1 MSHTPDQSDGW
12 TAQVYRHADPLFRL
26 ALLVES
32 DLAAAEGL
40 VQRAFEWMGAGESCP
55 EVHLLR
61 PLQERRAA
69 RPWRMSFGPADAARA
84 GLTQEQAAGLTAL
97 LAGLTPSERLVLGL
111 HTLRGHD
118 AATIA
123 ELLPA
128 LPAPPQQ
135 TLSGF
140 RCAAVPALGLLPPGA
155 DTALLPAL
163 DGWLDGLSSPEE
175 ALELRRAVLEEPRA
189 RAQRD
194 ALAAVRQK
202 LAQALPALVPGGAPA
217 RLIDDLLSM
226 DEQPHARPARSSR
239 LTPALLGLVVA
250 VLALAGA
257 IVAVP
262 AWMRGRQSSAAP
274 AALDTAAILERAARR
289 FEQAPLQQGV
299 LHERLQL
306 RNNDSAYTIERWYDY
321 AAPHRVTVAVEI
333 AGARGDRA
341 AVSSDGR
348 SLIQYRNWEGGD
360 LDLSVTPN
368 QAARAAPLLRSF
380 PNAAVVFGE
389 NWRTDI
395 GPVYLGQARAAQVR
409 SLGQTSYQ
417 GRPAYLLTYRGVPAG
432 TPSPD
437 GRPGQVLLTI
447 DMQTYSLLEVALVA
461 DGESESVAQHPLR
474 AEVLEVLDEV
484 PDSRFAQPAAEVVSR
499 SRLTSVYF
507 PSLPPEL
514 SVDLE
519 AAGRLGGLLVPQEL
533 PDPTMRG
540 LVLRAQRDADH
551 QDTVIYYEGEFSSL
565 VLLPSQ
571 NVFTRDTLEPVGEE
585 RTVGAYRYR
594 LLHDRNGLPRTVT
607 AEVSQGDQLGRRLI
621 AVLADSYA
629 TDAEREAKLEQ
640 VIASLTPLTPQNV
653 AVLRERFAASGSAE

>member
-1 MSHTPDQSDGW
+1 MSHTPDQFDGW

-32 DLAAAEGL
+32 DVAAAEGL
-40 VQRAFEWMGAGESCP
+40 VQRAFEWMGAGEPCP
-55 EVHLLR
+55 EVYLLR
-61 PLQERRAA
+61 PLLERRAA

-84 GLTQEQAAGLTAL
+84 GLTQEQAAALAAL
-97 LAGLTPSERLVLGL
+97 LAGLTPPERLVLGL
-111 HTLRGHD
+111 HTLRGH
-118 AATIA
+118 AAAAIA

-163 DGWLDGLSSPEE
+163 DRWLDGQSGPEE
-175 ALELRRAVLEEPRA
+175 ALELRRAVLEEPGA

-226 DEQPHARPARSSR
+226 DEQPHARPARSPR

-250 VLALAGA
+250 VLVLAGA

-262 AWMRGRQSSAAP
+262 AWMRGRQSSAPP

-289 FEQAPLQQGV
+289 FERAPLQRGV
-299 LHERLQL
+299 LHERLQMQ
-306 RNNDSAYTIERWYDY
+306 NNDAAYTIERWYDY
-321 AAPHRVTVAVEI
+321 ASPHRVAVAVEL
-333 AGARGDRA
+333 AGVRKDGAT
-341 AVSSDGR
+341 VSTDGR
-348 SLIQYRNWEGGD
+348 SLIQYRNWESGD
-360 LDLSVTPN
+360 LDLRVTPK
-368 QAARAAPLLRSF
+368 QAAGAAPLLRSL
-380 PNAAVVFGE
+380 PNAAVVFG
-389 NWRTDI
+389 NSWRIDM
-395 GPVYLGQARAAQVR
+395 GPVYLGQARAAQVS

-417 GRPAYLLTYRGVPAG
+417 GRPAHLLTYRAASSAG
-432 TPSPD
+432 GQP
-437 GRPGQVLLTI
+437 GRVLLTI
-447 DMQTYSLLEVALVA
+447 DMQTYSLLDVALFA

-484 PDSRFAQPAAEVVSR
+484 PDSHFAQPAAEAVSR
-499 SRLTSVYF
+499 TRLTSVYF
-507 PSLPPEL
+507 PSLLPEL
-514 SVDLE
+514 SIDLE
-519 AAGRLGGLLVPQEL
+519 AAGRLDGGLLVPQEL

-571 NVFTRDTLEPVGEE
+571 NVFTGDTLEPVGEE

-607 AEVSQGDQLGRRLI
+607 AEVSQGDQPGRRLI

-629 TDAEREAKLEQ
+629 TAAEREAKLEQ

-653 AVLRERFAASGSAE
+653 AALQERFAASGSAE